1 MTALAEALVATA
13 IGLLVAIPAIV
24 AFNAF
29 KNAVKTRTTRAETW
43 SRTLL
48 SRLKAELPVG
58 ETSGASLRA
67 AGE

>member
-1 MTALAEALVATA
+1 M
-13 IGLLVAIPAIV
+13 VAIPAVV

-29 KNAVKTRTTRAETW
+29 KNAVRARVTRAETL

-48 SRLKAELPVG
+48 SRLKAELPSA
-58 ETSGASLRA
+58 ETQGAALRA